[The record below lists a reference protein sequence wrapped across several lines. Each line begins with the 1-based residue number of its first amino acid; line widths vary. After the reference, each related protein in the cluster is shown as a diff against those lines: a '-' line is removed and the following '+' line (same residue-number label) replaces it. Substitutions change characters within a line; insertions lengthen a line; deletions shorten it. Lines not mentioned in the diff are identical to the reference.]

1 MDQRLSVLT
10 LGTNDLAAMR
20 SFYSYK
26 LGWQTVAENKDIVF
40 YKMNGFLFS
49 LFDRNRL
56 ATGAGVPA
64 QGAGFRALVL
74 SYNVHARQEVDELLD
89 QLTAK
94 GVKILTAPQDTPF
107 GGYFFY
113 FADIEDNVLEV
124 AYNPYVLLDAAGNV
138 LTHQSI
144 AHLSED

>member
-10 LGTNDLAAMR
+10 LGTNDLSSMK
-20 SFYSYK
+20 SFYSEK

-40 YKMNGFLFS
+40 YKLNGFLFS
-49 LFDRNRL
+49 LFDRNSL
-56 ATGAGVPA
+56 AAGAGVSA
-64 QGAGFRALVL
+64 KGEGFRSLVL
-74 SYNVHARQEVDELLD
+74 SYNVNSKEEVDELLE

-94 GVKILTAPQDTPF
+94 GVRSLTGTQDTPF

-124 AYNPYVLLDAAGNV
+124 AYNPYVLLDAEGNV
-138 LTHQSI
+138 ITHESI
-144 AHLSED
+144 DHLS